1 MLKNKA
7 FARYAI
13 AFCVLGVIWNFF
25 YSGLQ
30 NDQINIIQASSAW
43 NANATMLPMTI
54 GSLICIVLTM
64 IYGTLFIKFGV
75 RKVLMPCVLLCALGC
90 VGIVVANGVQ
100 VSTPDGV
107 MTFLNASTAGYDT
120 STLPILGNYGL
131 YFISLL
137 VMRCGCMCFQMAG
150 FQMAASWFIRYRG
163 RALGIITLGSP
174 LFSVVGTTGMTTLIA
189 TYWNGDYRP
198 FYVGVCV
205 LLIIVAI
212 LSWLLLRD
220 YPEDVG
226 LYPDGSDTAP
236 KSERDDSVH
245 LTVKQVLTKA
255 KSWMLIVNFGAFQ
268 FIIVAAM
275 ASMVTWFMYLCN
287 ANWDVVAAANS
298 ADPRFGVMGPMYL
311 FLAQAAKWLSVGAI
325 LGIPMSFIFGV
336 IDDKLGTP
344 VACMLMG
351 ATELLV
357 VIGLWSQAGAV
368 ASTGS
373 CSIPMLVMWG
383 FGVACMTGG
392 VPTMHPASLSFVF
405 GRREYQSAN
414 RVIMAIQMIPGAV
427 AATIMMALIN
437 SGNGNIAWGM
447 CTAIIVI
454 GLIAT
459 IPMFKMKDANAE
471 DRDHA

>member
-1 MLKNKA
+1 MFQNKK

-43 NANATMLPMTI
+43 SANATMLPITV

-64 IYGTLFIKFGV
+64 VYGTLFIKFGA
-75 RKVLMPCVLLCALGC
+75 RKVLMPCIALCAIGC
-90 VGIVVANGVQ
+90 IGLIMANGVQ
-100 VSTPDGV
+100 VNTPDGV
-107 MTFLNASTAGYDT
+107 MTFLNASTAGYDASSLT
-120 STLPILGNYGL
+120 IVGNYGL

-137 VMRCGCMCFQMAG
+137 IMRCGCMCFQMAG

-174 LFSVVGTTGMTTLIA
+174 LFSVIGTTGMTSLIA

-198 FYVGVCV
+198 FYVGVLV
-205 LLIIVAI
+205 LLIVVAI
-212 LSWLLLRD
+212 LSWTLLRD
-220 YPEDVG
+220 YPEEVG
-226 LYPDGSDTAP
+226 LYPDGSDQPP
-236 KSERDDSVH
+236 KSETDDSVH
-245 LTVKQVLTKA
+245 LSVKDVLTKA

-287 ANWDVVAAANS
+287 ANWDVVAAANG
-298 ADPRFGVMGPMYL
+298 DNPLFGVLGPMFL
-311 FLAQAAKWLSVGAI
+311 FVAQASKWLSIGAI
-325 LGIPMSFIFGV
+325 LGIPMSVVFGYV
-336 IDDKLGTP
+336 DDRFGTP
-344 VACMLMG
+344 IACMLMG

-357 VIGLWSQAGAV
+357 VFGLWSQANAV
-368 ASTGS
+368 ATTGS
-373 CSIPMLVMWG
+373 CNIPMLIVWG

-392 VPTMHPASLSFVF
+392 VPTMHPASMSFVF
-405 GRREYQSAN
+405 GRKEYQAAN
-414 RVIMAIQMIPGAV
+414 RVIMMIQMIPGAV
-427 AATIMMALIN
+427 AANIMMALIN
-437 SGNGNIAWGM
+437 SGRGNFAWGM
-447 CTAIIVI
+447 CVVIIII

-459 IPMFKMKDANAE
+459 VPMFKMKDANAE
-471 DRDHA
+471 DRSYK